1 MSNLSEF
8 QKNDEVKP
16 LADNAD
22 IKNRFQQFKKSFQY
36 EKKYHPR
43 DIENAKPEIYQNYTN
58 KCL

>member
-36 EKKYHPR
+36 EKKYHSK
-43 DIENAKPEIYQNYTN
+43 DNENAKPEIYQNYTN